1 MSRHRYRHL
10 CHIFTDVAVQN
21 MRQTRINRKILTTVE
36 CGESSLDPQGS
47 GFITG
52 EFLLP
57 FTVLILRTMYPN
69 HVIKR

>member
-10 CHIFTDVAVQN
+10 CHVFTDVAVQN
-21 MRQTRINRKILTTVE
+21 KRINRKILTAVE
-36 CGESSLDPQGS
+36 CGDSSLGPQRS
-47 GFITG
+47 RFITG